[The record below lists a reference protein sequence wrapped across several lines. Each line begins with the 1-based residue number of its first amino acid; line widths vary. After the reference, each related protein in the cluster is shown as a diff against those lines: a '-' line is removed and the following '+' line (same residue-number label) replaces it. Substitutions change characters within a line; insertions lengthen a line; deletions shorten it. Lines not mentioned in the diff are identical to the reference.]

1 MEKSRKHSGFGI
13 YFDSKD
19 SAFAAV
25 KRACVKTSAWE
36 AISSAKFV

>member
-1 MEKSRKHSGFGI
+1 MEKSRKHSGFAI